1 MVLRLPQKK
10 SATMSKDMALKV
22 LGLSQ
27 TKGNKKQKKITELSE
42 DEILGA
48 FQQEC
53 HSLSKFVL
61 RKHISSSFLFPALEG
76 RSSDLQNC
84 HEAYQVLVKVI
95 RAKNNFLKR
104 AEAKKE
110 KQNQI
115 MGQVEKASSIW
126 KQQSSLINNKV

>member
-1 MVLRLPQKK
+1 MLLSLPQKK

-27 TKGNKKQKKITELSE
+27 TRGNKKQKKVTELSE

-53 HSLSKFVL
+53 HSLSKFIF
-61 RKHISSSFLFPALEG
+61 RKHIFSSFLFPALEG

-126 KQQSSLINNKV
+126 KQSKVL